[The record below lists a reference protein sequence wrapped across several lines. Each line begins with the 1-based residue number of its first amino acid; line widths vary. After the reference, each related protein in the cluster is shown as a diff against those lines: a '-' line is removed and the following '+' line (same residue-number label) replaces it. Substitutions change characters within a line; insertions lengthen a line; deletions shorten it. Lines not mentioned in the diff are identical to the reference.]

1 MTPERLRQVEELYH
15 AARECAGSAR
25 EALMGAAD
33 PEVRREVESLLAQG
47 TASLPDIGTRTLPV
61 GTMLGPYRLE
71 APLGEGGMGVVFR
84 ALDTKLNRPVAV
96 KFLSGDLAD
105 ATARR
110 RFQREAQMASSLNH
124 PHILTVY
131 DAGEIEGKQYLVTEY
146 IDGGTLKDWAQREK
160 RTWRQVVE
168 LLTGVAD
175 GLATAHSANIL
186 HRDIKPANILVTKS
200 GYAKLADFG
209 LAKLAEDKDVDVTRT
224 LTEGRTRAGM
234 VIGTIPYM
242 SPEQASGL
250 KIDARSDI
258 FSFGA
263 VLYEMFSGRR
273 PFEGKT
279 NLETLQKVIHET
291 PQTLDGSV
299 PVGVRLMVEKA
310 LEKEPAER
318 YQSMRDLV
326 VDLRRAGR
334 QKPAE
339 VAPAVGPV
347 TAPAPVAPA
356 ARARALPVAAGAALV
371 ILAALG
377 IVYWRLDQMDYFWK
391 NPLEGARFEK
401 ITDWPGTE
409 LDAAISHDGKFVV
422 FLADR
427 DGFYDAWITQVG
439 SGEFHNL
446 TKGQNPTLLH
456 EMTRTTGF
464 SGDGT
469 QVWLRSPPPNQ
480 PQGTVPAANLSLV
493 PLMGGA
499 SRPFLTP
506 QSLNPVWSV
515 DGTRLLFHHAT
526 PGDAIILAE
535 PDGRNETP
543 IFVGRPGEH
552 NHYVM
557 WSPDKRY
564 AYFSRNWRSTEAD
577 IWRVPTSG
585 GEAEQITHH
594 NSHVAYPVFLDNRTL
609 LYRATAGDGTG
620 WALYGMDVEHRIPH
634 QVSLGVE
641 EFQSIAGS
649 ADGRRLVATVSNP
662 QVSLWKVQIT
672 GATVPESAAA
682 RVPVPA
688 AHAKSGRYWRGQILF
703 LSGKGGE
710 SGLWKLQDGAAV
722 EIWRGSAGAI
732 SAPPGLSAD
741 GERVA
746 LSIRQGGRN
755 TLYVA
760 RSDGNGARPVAEKLD
775 LRGPASW
782 SPDGKWI
789 TVTADTGEGSRV
801 FKIPVD
807 GGEPVQLTD
816 KLSFVPVWSPDGQL
830 IVYYDGT
837 VGGSTFPLRGVR
849 PDKTPVPVPNI
860 SYRGEFEGYRFLPN
874 GKLVILQGDFR
885 AQDFWE
891 LDLRTG
897 EKRRLTQL
905 KPGYAVRSFDI
916 SPDGR
921 EILFDRVQENSDIV
935 LIDRAR

>member
-1 MTPERLRQVEELYH
+1 MTPEQLRNVEELYH
-15 AARECAGSAR
+15 AAPAER
-25 EALMGAAD
+25 EALLGAAD

-47 TASLPDIGTRTLPV
+47 TTSLPSLDVTKTLPS
-61 GTMLGPYRLE
+61 GTMLGSYRLE

-96 KFLSGDLAD
+96 KFLSGDVAD

-146 IDGGTLKDWAQREK
+146 IDGGTLEDWERREK

-175 GLATAHSANIL
+175 GLATAHAANIL

-209 LAKLAEDKDVDVTRT
+209 LAKLADDAQLDLTRT
-224 LTEGRTRAGM
+224 LTDGRTRPGM

-242 SPEQASGL
+242 SPEQASGQ
-250 KIDARSDI
+250 KVDARGDI

-263 VLYEMFSGRR
+263 VLYRMLAGRR
-273 PFEGKT
+273 PFEGKS
-279 NLETLQKVIHET
+279 NLEVLQKVIHET
-291 PQTLDGSV
+291 PQPLDGGI
-299 PVGVRLMVEKA
+299 PVGLRLMVEKA
-310 LEKEPAER
+310 LEKDPAER
-318 YQSMRDLV
+318 YQNMRDLV
-326 VDLRRAGR
+326 VDLRRAVR

-339 VAPAVGPV
+339 KGPAVPV
-347 TAPAPVAPA
+347 AAPVPPPV
-356 ARARALPVAAGAALV
+356 RSRGWPVAAGVTLLF
-371 ILAALG
+371 LAALG
-377 IVYWRLDQMDYFWK
+377 VVYWRLVQMDYFWK
-391 NPLEGARFEK
+391 NPLDGAKFEK

-427 DGFYDAWITQVG
+427 DGFYDAWVTQVG
-439 SGEFHNL
+439 SGEFRNL
-446 TKGQNPTLLH
+446 TKGQVPTLLH
-456 EMTRTTGF
+456 EMTRSTGF
-464 SGDGT
+464 TGDGT
-469 QVWLRSPPPNQ
+469 QVWLRSPPPNL
-480 PQGTVPAANLSLV
+480 PPENRPLGNLTLA
-493 PLMGGA
+493 PLMGGV

-506 QSLNPVWSV
+506 NSLNPVWSL
-515 DGTRLLFHHAT
+515 DGTRLLFHHST
-526 PGDAIILAE
+526 PGDAIMLAE

-543 IFVGRPGEH
+543 IFVDRPGEH

-564 AYFSRNWRSTEAD
+564 VYFARNWRSTEAD
-577 IWRVPTSG
+577 IWRVPAAG
-585 GEAEQITHH
+585 GAAEQITHH
-594 NSHVAYPVFLDNRTL
+594 NSHVAYPVLLDNRTL

-620 WALYGMDVEHRIPH
+620 WALYGMDVGHRIPH

-641 EFQSIAGS
+641 EFQSIAAS

-662 QVSLWKVQIT
+662 QVSLWKVPIT
-672 GATVPESAAA
+672 AATVPESSAT

-732 SAPPGLSAD
+732 AAPPGLSAD
-741 GERVA
+741 GERLA
-746 LSIRQGGRN
+746 LSVRQGGRN

-760 RSDGNGARPVAEKLD
+760 RSDGNGAKPVAEKLD

-782 SPDGKWI
+782 SPDGAWI
-789 TVTADTGEGSRV
+789 AVTADTGEGSRL
-801 FKIPVD
+801 FKIPAD
-807 GGEPVQLTD
+807 GGEPVQLTS
-816 KLSFVPVWSPDGQL
+816 KLSFDPVWSPDGQL

-837 VGGSTFPLRGVR
+837 VGGSIFPIRGVR
-849 PDKTPVPVPNI
+849 PDKTAVPLPNVG
-860 SYRGEFEGYRFLPN
+860 YHGEFEGYRFLPN

-891 LDLRTG
+891 LDLSSG
-897 EKRRLTQL
+897 AKRRLTQL

-916 SPDGR
+916 SPDGK